1 MFFIVLFHQSGWY
14 MSANC
19 SIFCCLVL
27 ANQVFSNQLCRG
39 KIPRICCQ
47 GDMARDFV
55 DIHLVSPG
63 WDHLKPNHCFS
74 KHQHQMQHLM
84 DEPYVPILHY
94 LMQREIFSLRVLLH
108 ICQIFYLLVD
118 PSFRHDILVFIGY
131 LLLVLII
138 YNRLTTDH
146 RL

>member
-1 MFFIVLFHQSGWY
+1 MTYSTDPLMIFNPWRSKSDFYRVLVPSCDFYGLDIRWTILYVFMVLFHQSGWY
-14 MSANC
+14 ISANG

-47 GDMARDFV
+47 GGMARDFV
-55 DIHLVSPG
+55 DIHLVFPG

-74 KHQHQMQHLM
+74 KHQHQMQRLM

-94 LMQREIFSLRVLLH
+94 LMQREIF
-108 ICQIFYLLVD
+108 
-118 PSFRHDILVFIGY
+118 
-131 LLLVLII
+131 
-138 YNRLTTDH
+138 
-146 RL
+146 